1 MKLED
6 KFFTAFFYPFL
17 IAIFLSALIIT
28 LFISLFTNNNFDKIT
43 SQYILDLEN
52 KYSKRNI
59 NTVNVLV
66 TSSLLKIQSSLN
78 EQILFYQKTANKILN
93 STQPYELNN
102 NNLICAL
109 DIDEDFCENNLEE
122 TATLAVWLLD
132 SDTNEEN
139 LDLDDSKN
147 DVKLQL
153 IAYTN
158 IIENIDASFEGIG
171 RNISLVESQEDSI
184 VRSCFLVDQAPCHQ
198 ILDEIGIQSSFRRQ
212 IEEDFRIA
220 VIGFW
225 EQQTC
230 VTLLPWD
237 LHHRR
242 QIVHQIP
249 EIETGIFKV
258 IAFNLDQVIQRGYSS
273 DFTVC
278 PPAPLA
284 VGYLQGSVA
293 FQAVAVISSHTDQF
307 IRLVILEVGKDIQLL
322 DFLDLLLG
330 QSFCHL
336 SISSFFFSTMRLMP

>member
-158 IIENIDASFEGIG
+158 IIENIDASFEATKPNALSYYFYFVKTELYISYPLLTDCEDEFALEMTDYSYESALCVNDEGEFFDIYKIKCEAFFL
-171 RNISLVESQEDSI
+171 NIQKSKTSI
-184 VRSCFLVDQAPCHQ
+184 YDNNYLSNQNRTIFITNFYNEADDNSTREYTMC
-198 ILDEIGIQSSFRRQ
+198 
-212 IEEDFRIA
+212 IEFDDPITKE
-220 VIGFW
+220 
-225 EQQTC
+225 
-230 VTLLPWD
+230 
-237 LHHRR
+237 
-242 QIVHQIP
+242 
-249 EIETGIFKV
+249 K
-258 IAFNLDQVIQRGYSS
+258 
-273 DFTVC
+273 
-278 PPAPLA
+278 
-284 VGYLQGSVA
+284 GYL
-293 FQAVAVISSHTDQF
+293 
-307 IRLVILEVGKDIQLL
+307 
-322 DFLDLLLG
+322 
-330 QSFCHL
+330 
-336 SISSFFFSTMRLMP
+336 